1 MNTVSVSPT
10 LAKRGGATPQL
21 KQETVHRRAGEH
33 KSRMI
38 FERKGDKMCRSIW
51 QPFHFKY
58 GEIKILKDL
67 YPKVKKKKNK
77 KTLKFPIL
85 SSVFLS
91 FTYNIINA
99 YLTCRII
106 SVH

>member
-1 MNTVSVSPT
+1 
-10 LAKRGGATPQL
+10 
-21 KQETVHRRAGEH
+21 
-33 KSRMI
+33 
-38 FERKGDKMCRSIW
+38 MCRSIW

-67 YPKVKKKKNK
+67 YPKVKK
-77 KTLKFPIL
+77 TLEFPIL